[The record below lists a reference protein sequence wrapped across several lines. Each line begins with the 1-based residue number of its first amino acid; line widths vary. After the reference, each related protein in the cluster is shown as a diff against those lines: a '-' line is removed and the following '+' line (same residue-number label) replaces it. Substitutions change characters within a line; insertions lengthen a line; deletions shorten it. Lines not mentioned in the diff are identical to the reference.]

1 MTSPPTPVEPKP
13 AASVL
18 LIRPAAAD
26 RREPIEVYMIRRNKG
41 MKFLGG
47 YYAFPGGKV
56 DAADGSTASAACC
69 HGLGAED
76 AEAIFPGG
84 GPPAIAFWV
93 TAVRELLEETGILLA
108 CDAGGRPV
116 DPRAPAVAPLVEDL
130 RKRLMAGEAFA
141 DLMAG
146 QGWFCDLRP
155 LRHLSHFITPR
166 TSPIRFSAR
175 FFLCPLPEGQGPRL
189 FTEETS
195 EGFWIA
201 PGEGYRRFIAGQMAM
216 AEPAEYGLGY
226 LAQFESVDDVWSAHA
241 DGRHKFHG
249 IVDRI
254 DAFWEGFDWK
264 QNRWPS

>member
-1 MTSPPTPVEPKP
+1 VTVSPVEPRP

-18 LIRPAAAD
+18 LVRPAPAGTGV
-26 RREPIEVYMIRRNKG
+26 PLEVYMIRRNRG

-56 DAADGSTASAACC
+56 DAADASAASLACC
-69 HGLGAED
+69 HGLDVTG
-76 AEAIFPGG
+76 AEAIFPGDDR
-84 GPPAIAFWV
+84 PAIAYWV
-93 TAVRELLEETGILLA
+93 TAVRELLEETGLLLA
-108 CDAGGRPV
+108 CDADGRTV
-116 DPRAPAVAPLVEDL
+116 DAASPALAPLVDEL
-130 RKRLMAGEAFA
+130 RKRLMGGEPFA
-141 DLMAG
+141 ELLASH
-146 QGWFCDLRP
+146 GWACDLRP
-155 LRHLSHFITPR
+155 LRYLSHFITPR
-166 TSPIRFSAR
+166 TSPIRFTAR
-175 FFLCPLPEGQGPRL
+175 FFLCPVPDGQSPRL

-201 PGEGYRRFIAGQMAM
+201 PGEGYRRFIASEMAM

-226 LAQFESVDDVWSAHA
+226 LAQFDSLDDVWRAHA

-264 QNRWPS
+264 QNRWPG

>member
-1 MTSPPTPVEPKP
+1 
-13 AASVL
+13 
-18 LIRPAAAD
+18 
-26 RREPIEVYMIRRNKG
+26 MIRRNKG

-56 DAADGSTASAACC
+56 DAADGSAESAACC
-69 HGLGAED
+69 YGLSAAD
-76 AEAIFPGG
+76 AETIFPGG

-108 CDAGGRPV
+108 CDTDGRAI
-116 DPRAPAVAPLVEDL
+116 DPRAPAIAPRVDNV
-130 RKRLMAGEAFA
+130 RKRLMAGEFFA
-141 DLMAG
+141 DLLAR

-175 FFLCPLPEGQGPRL
+175 FFLCPLPEGQAPRL

-201 PGEGYRRFIAGQMAM
+201 PGEGYRRFVANEMAM

-226 LAQFESVDDVWSAHA
+226 LAQFESLDEVWSAHA

-264 QNRWPS
+264 QNRWPT